1 MRIRALHKSSFI
13 IISIIIVIIIRNVRK
28 KADNMITVL
37 LFLHRQPNYGTR
49 VCAQILFY
57 TFHCIIYSVRTKK
70 DLVSEVQQHNP
81 GLARYK
87 LYVQPVA
94 TVI

>member
-1 MRIRALHKSSFI
+1 MRIRALYKSSVI
-13 IISIIIVIIIRNVRK
+13 IIIIIIIIITIIIIIIIIIRNVRK

-57 TFHCIIYSVRTKK
+57 TF
-70 DLVSEVQQHNP
+70 L
-81 GLARYK
+81 
-87 LYVQPVA
+87 
-94 TVI
+94 